1 VSSPA
6 GGAARAG
13 WPESCRSRRARSGRG
28 KRPGLKPGD
37 RPRPTSKA
45 VAAVVAGVAEV
56 AAAPEAAID
65 RAKVGSRSRFR
76 VRRVLSAGR
85 REGSVG
91 TPHPDPPGEPPYPDP
106 PRRRGREID
115 LLAHRGKEMCGPLQ
129 ATRAIPTGDGGGGA
143 VVEDAVRDRTVHRL
157 VAARRVA
164 GRRPADTPDAQIRRN
179 RMDRRGVGMSDDFS
193 LFERHLDALYRSA
206 LRLTRKPE
214 DAEDLVQETYLRA
227 YRYRNRFRPGTN
239 EKAWLFT
246 IMTNVFRNRLR
257 QRPAPEDPIDQPG
270 ADFSI
275 YEQMRREGMPVHLM
289 SPEEIIVDRGFG
301 GEVKRALEELPV
313 PMRMVVVLVDVEDF
327 SYKEVASIL
336 GIKIGT
342 VMSRLHRG
350 RQALQKKLW
359 EYSGRPKT
367 PSLAVGAR

>member
-1 VSSPA
+1 MSS
-6 GGAARAG
+6 
-13 WPESCRSRRARSGRG
+13 
-28 KRPGLKPGD
+28 
-37 RPRPTSKA
+37 
-45 VAAVVAGVAEV
+45 
-56 AAAPEAAID
+56 
-65 RAKVGSRSRFR
+65 
-76 VRRVLSAGR
+76 
-85 REGSVG
+85 
-91 TPHPDPPGEPPYPDP
+91 
-106 PRRRGREID
+106 
-115 LLAHRGKEMCGPLQ
+115 
-129 ATRAIPTGDGGGGA
+129 
-143 VVEDAVRDRTVHRL
+143 
-157 VAARRVA
+157 
-164 GRRPADTPDAQIRRN
+164 
-179 RMDRRGVGMSDDFS
+179 DFS

-246 IMTNVFRNRLR
+246 IMTNVFRNKLR
-257 QRPAPEDPIDQPG
+257 KRPAPEDSIDQPG
-270 ADFSI
+270 TDFDI
-275 YEQMRREGMPVHLM
+275 YDQMRRDGMPVHLM

-301 GEVKRALEELPV
+301 VEVKRALEELPV

-336 GIKIGT
+336 DIKIGT

-359 EYSGRPKT
+359 EYSGRPKA

>member
-1 VSSPA
+1 
-6 GGAARAG
+6 
-13 WPESCRSRRARSGRG
+13 
-28 KRPGLKPGD
+28 
-37 RPRPTSKA
+37 
-45 VAAVVAGVAEV
+45 
-56 AAAPEAAID
+56 
-65 RAKVGSRSRFR
+65 
-76 VRRVLSAGR
+76 
-85 REGSVG
+85 
-91 TPHPDPPGEPPYPDP
+91 
-106 PRRRGREID
+106 
-115 LLAHRGKEMCGPLQ
+115 
-129 ATRAIPTGDGGGGA
+129 
-143 VVEDAVRDRTVHRL
+143 
-157 VAARRVA
+157 
-164 GRRPADTPDAQIRRN
+164 
-179 RMDRRGVGMSDDFS
+179 MDQRGVGMGSDFS

-227 YRYRNRFRPGTN
+227 YRYRNRFKPGTN

-246 IMTNVFRNRLR
+246 IMTNVFRNKLR
-257 QRPAPEDPIDQPG
+257 KRPAPEDSIDQPG
-270 ADFSI
+270 TDFDI
-275 YEQMRREGMPVHLM
+275 YEQMRRDGMPVHLM

-301 GEVKRALEELPV
+301 DEVKHALEELPV

-359 EYSGRPKT
+359 EYSGRPKA

>member
-1 VSSPA
+1 MR
-6 GGAARAG
+6 ARASNRAAGDGSAG
-13 WPESCRSRRARSGRG
+13 WRASYRPLLPHAPSGQRNG
-28 KRPGLKPGD
+28 FGARV
-37 RPRPTSKA
+37 A
-45 VAAVVAGVAEV
+45 VPSQVISN
-56 AAAPEAAID
+56 AAA
-65 RAKVGSRSRFR
+65 
-76 VRRVLSAGR
+76 
-85 REGSVG
+85 
-91 TPHPDPPGEPPYPDP
+91 
-106 PRRRGREID
+106 
-115 LLAHRGKEMCGPLQ
+115 
-129 ATRAIPTGDGGGGA
+129 GDGEGA
-143 VVEDAVRDRTVHRL
+143 
-157 VAARRVA
+157 AARRRLANPDRHRDRASHPGHRVRDHRHGSLEDRDRSADGIGAQIRREETRRHRPRHPTPNPIQIGAA
-164 GRRPADTPDAQIRRN
+164 GAGVVVEGAVHGLAVRVQAGLRGRADGSGRAEIRRN
-179 RMDRRGVGMSDDFS
+179 RMDQRGVGMSSDFS

-227 YRYRNRFRPGTN
+227 YRYRNRFKPGTN

-257 QRPAPEDPIDQPG
+257 KRGAPEDPIDQPG
-270 ADFSI
+270 TDFSI
-275 YEQMRREGMPVHLM
+275 YDQMRRDGMPVHLM

-301 GEVKRALEELPV
+301 DEVKHALEELPV

-359 EYSGRPKT
+359 EYSGRPKA

>member
-1 VSSPA
+1 MRARASNRAA
-6 GGAARAG
+6 GDGSAGWRASYRPLLPHAPSGQRNGFGARVAVPSQVISNAAAGDGEGAAARRRPANPDRHRDRASHPG
-13 WPESCRSRRARSGRG
+13 HRVRDHRHGSPVDRDRSADGIGAQIRREETRRH
-28 KRPGLKPGD
+28 
-37 RPRPTSKA
+37 RPRRPTPNPIQIG
-45 VAAVVAGVAEV
+45 AAGA
-56 AAAPEAAID
+56 
-65 RAKVGSRSRFR
+65 
-76 VRRVLSAGR
+76 
-85 REGSVG
+85 
-91 TPHPDPPGEPPYPDP
+91 
-106 PRRRGREID
+106 
-115 LLAHRGKEMCGPLQ
+115 
-129 ATRAIPTGDGGGGA
+129 GA
-143 VVEDAVRDRTVHRL
+143 VVEGAVHGLAVRVQAG
-157 VAARRVA
+157 VQA
-164 GRRPADTPDAQIRRN
+164 GRRGRADGSGRAEIRRN
-179 RMDRRGVGMSDDFS
+179 RMDQRGVGMSSDFS

-227 YRYRNRFRPGTN
+227 YRYRNRFKPGTN

-257 QRPAPEDPIDQPG
+257 KRGAPEDPIDQPG
-270 ADFSI
+270 TDFSI
-275 YEQMRREGMPVHLM
+275 YDQMRRDGMPVHLM

-301 GEVKRALEELPV
+301 DEVKHALEELPV

-359 EYSGRPKT
+359 EYSGRPKA